1 MPKIAIVGNPNSGK
15 TTVYNYLTGEN
26 ERVGNWMGVT
36 VSAKNGNLKRRH
48 RHHRGRVEIIDL
60 PGTYTMEGYTKDEC
74 VSIDYIEEN
83 HVDAILNVIDM
94 SQLERSLVFTLELI
108 NLNIPM
114 VIALNKRDVAR
125 KNKITIDIDQLRGIL
140 NEDIIVMQA
149 SKNKGIDD
157 AIDILLEKI
166 EANHESRT

>member
-1 MPKIAIVGNPNSGK
+1 MPKIALVGNPNSGK
-15 TTVYNYLTGEN
+15 TTIFNYLTGKN

-36 VSAKNGNLKRRH
+36 VSAKNGVLKRKLNPLSDKI
-48 RHHRGRVEIIDL
+48 EIIDL

-94 SQLERSLVFTLELI
+94 SQLERSLVFTLELL
-108 NLNIPM
+108 NLGIPI

-125 KNKITIDIDQLRGIL
+125 KHKITIDIDQLRGIL

-157 AIDILLEKI
+157 AIKILLEKI
-166 EANHESRT
+166 GKQHEQ